1 MEPNINTPKRLLLP
15 FLGILL
21 RSFRLK
27 KHPINRIVV
36 LMMENQSFDR
46 LLGFVK
52 GVGQLDG
59 TQFAFNS
66 KGEKVFV
73 SSGADPVVHN
83 EFNPPHLFIDTM
95 KQLYG
100 DEKYA
105 GQKPTGVGMLSAV
118 FPESDKEKEIEFMR
132 FFSPEQIPALTTLAQ
147 NFVSC
152 DRWFSSVPGPTG
164 PNRLFIHTASSGGYT
179 GSLWLAEDGLNPPE
193 EMKTIFESLHSNNVS
208 WKIYSPDNLI
218 TAACLPYVAKHSENV
233 TGLDQFF
240 EDAKS
245 NQLADYNF
253 VNPDLWENSQHP
265 GEAPNLVPGDHLIAD
280 VYEAIR
286 QNDELWATTLLLITY
301 DEAGGY
307 YDSVVSTEEMPPL
320 AKIPPSG
327 GWDKSSHEFDF
338 KHLGVRVPA
347 LLISAYLDHR
357 VDHTSYEHA
366 SILASLK
373 ELFQLRS
380 GGPKGF
386 LTSRDQH
393 ANSIFANNLFR
404 NSPRQD
410 LFQLPRNT
418 LKNSSRTY

>member
-1 MEPNINTPKRLLLP
+1 
-15 FLGILL
+15 
-21 RSFRLK
+21 
-27 KHPINRIVV
+27 
-36 LMMENQSFDR
+36 
-46 LLGFVK
+46 
-52 GVGQLDG
+52 
-59 TQFAFNS
+59 
-66 KGEKVFV
+66 
-73 SSGADPVVHN
+73 
-83 EFNPPHLFIDTM
+83 M

-105 GQKPTGVGMLSAV
+105 GQKPTGAGMLSAV
-118 FPESDKEKEIEFMR
+118 FPESDKQKEIEFMR

-147 NFVSC
+147 KFVSC

-164 PNRLFIHTASSGGYT
+164 PNRLFAHTASSGGYT

-193 EMKTIFESLHSNNVS
+193 ELKTIFESLHNKNVS
-208 WKIYSPDNLI
+208 WKIYSPDNVK

-253 VNPDLWENSQHP
+253 VNPDLWKNSQHP

-307 YDSVVSTEEMPPL
+307 YDSVVFTEEMPPL

-338 KHLGVRVPA
+338 KYLGVRVPA

-410 LFQLPRNT
+410 LFQLPRNS
-418 LKNSSRTY
+418 LKDSSRTY

>member
-1 MEPNINTPKRLLLP
+1 MKNN
-15 FLGILL
+15 
-21 RSFRLK
+21 
-27 KHPINRIVV
+27 PINRIVV

-410 LFQLPRNT
+410 LFQLPRNS
-418 LKNSSRTY
+418 LKDSS

>member
-1 MEPNINTPKRLLLP
+1 MKTN
-15 FLGILL
+15 
-21 RSFRLK
+21 
-27 KHPINRIVV
+27 PIKRIVV

-59 TQFAFNS
+59 SQFAFNS

-83 EFNPPHLFIDTM
+83 EFNPPHLFMDTM

-100 DEKYA
+100 EEKYT
-105 GQKPTGVGMLSAV
+105 GQKPTGAGMLSAV
-118 FPESDKEKEIEFMR
+118 FPESDKGKEIEFMR
-132 FFSPEQIPALTTLAQ
+132 FFSPKQIPALTTLAQ
-147 NFVSC
+147 SFVSC

-164 PNRLFIHTASSGGYT
+164 PNRLFTHTASSGGYT
-179 GSLWLAEDGLNPPE
+179 GGLWLAEDGLNPPE
-193 EMKTIFESLHSNNVS
+193 EMKTIFESLHNKNVS
-208 WKIYSPDNLI
+208 WKIYSPDNLK

-233 TGLDQFF
+233 TSLDQFF
-240 EDAKS
+240 ADAES
-245 NQLADYNF
+245 SQLAEYTF
-253 VNPDLWENSQHP
+253 VNPDLWKNSQHP
-265 GEAPNLVPGDHLIAD
+265 GGEPNLIPGDQLIAD

-286 QNDELWATTLLLITY
+286 QNDALWANTLLLITY

-307 YDSVVSTEEMPPL
+307 YDSVISTEEMPPL
-320 AKIPPSG
+320 AKLHPSG
-327 GWDKSSHEFDF
+327 GWNESSDEFDF
-338 KHLGVRVPA
+338 KYLGVRVPA

-366 SILASLK
+366 SISASLK

-380 GGPKGF
+380 GGPEGF

-393 ANSIFANNLFR
+393 ANSIFANNSLR
-404 NSPRQD
+404 KSPRQD
-410 LFQLPRNT
+410 LFHLPRNS
-418 LKNSSRTY
+418 LVRGK

>member
-1 MEPNINTPKRLLLP
+1 M
-15 FLGILL
+15 
-21 RSFRLK
+21 K
-27 KHPINRIVV
+27 KNPITRIVV

-46 LLGFVK
+46 LLGFAK

-59 TQFAFNS
+59 SQFAFNS

-73 SSGADPVVHN
+73 SSGADPVIHN
-83 EFNPPHLFIDTM
+83 KFNPPHSFIDTM
-95 KQLYG
+95 KQLFG
-100 DEKYA
+100 DEKYV
-105 GQKPTGVGMLSAV
+105 GQKPTGAGMLSAV
-118 FPESDKEKEIEFMR
+118 FPESDKGKEIEFMR

-147 NFVSC
+147 KFVSC

-164 PNRLFIHTASSGGYT
+164 PNRLFAHTASSGGYT

-193 EMKTIFESLHSNNVS
+193 EMKTIFESLHNKNVS
-208 WKIYSPDNLI
+208 WKIYSPDSVK
-218 TAACLPYVAKHSENV
+218 TAGCLPYVAKHSENV

-253 VNPDLWENSQHP
+253 VNPDLWKNSQHP

-286 QNDELWATTLLLITY
+286 QNDELWASTLLLITY

-320 AKIPPSG
+320 TKIPPSG

-338 KHLGVRVPA
+338 KYLGVRVPA

>member
-1 MEPNINTPKRLLLP
+1 MLKPDDYKNP
-15 FLGILL
+15 FM
-21 RSFRLK
+21 K
-27 KHPINRIVV
+27 KNPINRIVV

-46 LLGFVK
+46 LLGFAK

-59 TQFAFNS
+59 SQFAFNS
-66 KGEKVFV
+66 NGEKVYV
-73 SSGADPVVHN
+73 SSGADPVAHN
-83 EFNPPHLFIDTM
+83 EFNPPHLFVDTM

-100 DEKYA
+100 DEQYV

-164 PNRLFIHTASSGGYT
+164 PNRLFAHTASSGGYT
-179 GSLWLAEDGLNPPE
+179 GSLWLVEDGLNPPE
-193 EMKTIFESLHSNNVS
+193 GMKTIFESLHNKNVS
-208 WKIYSPDNLI
+208 WKIYSPDNLK
-218 TAACLPYVAKHSENV
+218 TAACLPYVARHSENV
-233 TGLDQFF
+233 TDLDQFF

-245 NQLADYNF
+245 NQLADYSF
-253 VNPDLWENSQHP
+253 VNPDLWKNSQHP
-265 GEAPNLVPGDHLIAD
+265 GEVPNLVPGDHLIAD

-286 QNDELWATTLLLITY
+286 QNDELWANTLLLITY

-307 YDSVVSTEEMPPL
+307 YDSVVSTEEMPPI

-338 KHLGVRVPA
+338 KYLGVRVPA
-347 LLISAYLDHR
+347 LLVSAYLDHR

-380 GGPKGF
+380 EGPEGF

-410 LFQLPRNT
+410 LFQLPRNS
-418 LKNSSRTY
+418 LKGSSGTC